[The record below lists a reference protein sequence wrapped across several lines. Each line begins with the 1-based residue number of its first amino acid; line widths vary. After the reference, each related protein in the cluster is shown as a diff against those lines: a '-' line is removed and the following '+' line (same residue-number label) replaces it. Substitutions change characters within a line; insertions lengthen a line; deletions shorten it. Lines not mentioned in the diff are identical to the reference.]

1 MKLTFDIPDKYA
13 DSIRQVM
20 DEVIEGLR
28 EAEWPQDGDTIYY
41 LDGGGNIICTVFNRE
56 YRYHNEFLNFG
67 NCFKTREEA
76 EFKREQL
83 KVLRELEELADD
95 DQEWANLI
103 RHYLIYYSHGLDDIA
118 IEYWTGDQYAPN
130 TYYFKSIESAKVA
143 ISKIGKERLK
153 KYYFCI
159 PEDKT

>member
-20 DEVIEGLR
+20 DEVIEGLK
-28 EAEWPQDGDTIYY
+28 EAEWPQNGDVICY
-41 LDGGGNIICTVFNRE
+41 LDSGGNIIRTVFDRE
-56 YRYHNEFLNFG
+56 YRHHNELLNFG
-67 NCFKTREEA
+67 NYFKNREEA

-83 KVLRELEELADD
+83 KVLHELEELADD
-95 DQEWANLI
+95 DQEWNGNNHHFTI
-103 RHYLIYYSHGLDDIA
+103 DYLHRENKLSIS
-118 IEYWTGDQYAPN
+118 YWITDQYCQF
-130 TYYFKSIESAKVA
+130 YFKSEESALAA
-143 ISKIGKERLK
+143 INEIGADRLK